1 MKSCGAQLLLPFL
14 AEVFVTMTPALAP
27 PLSFLEFLETT
38 PDDGYRYELVNGE
51 RVQLMATRAH
61 DDVADF
67 LYDAFRDQVRQGG
80 LNYKVSRFA
89 SVKTRRD
96 DGLEGRT
103 PDVSVIDKALWTS
116 NPKAYA
122 ALEEPIQLAVEV
134 SSINW
139 RDDYLYKLA
148 EYEALG
154 ILEYWIVDYLA
165 VGAMRYIGSP
175 KAPTVSVYTL
185 VQGEYQLQQFR
196 GGDRILSMTFPAL
209 AITAADIFG
218 AVGG

>member
-1 MKSCGAQLLLPFL
+1 
-14 AEVFVTMTPALAP
+14 MTQAIAP
-27 PLSFLEFLETT
+27 PLSFLDFLETT
-38 PDDGYRYELVNGE
+38 PEDGNRYELVNGE

-67 LYDAFRDQVRQGG
+67 IYDAFRDQVERDQ

-96 DGLEGRT
+96 DGLVQGRT
-103 PDVSVIDKALWTS
+103 PDVSVIDKTVWAAD
-116 NPKAYA
+116 PKAYA

-134 SSINW
+134 SSTNW

-165 VGAMRYIGSP
+165 VGAIRYIGSP
-175 KAPTVSVYTL
+175 KTPTVLVYTL
-185 VQGEYQLQQFR
+185 INGEYQLQQFR
-196 GGDRILSMTFPAL
+196 GGDRILSMTFPEL
-209 AITAADIFG
+209 TVTAAEIFEAAG
-218 AVGG
+218 M

>member
-1 MKSCGAQLLLPFL
+1 MIQAI
-14 AEVFVTMTPALAP
+14 AP
-27 PLSFLEFLETT
+27 PLSFLDFLETT
-38 PDDGYRYELVNGE
+38 PEDGNRYELVNGE

-67 LYDAFRDQVRQGG
+67 IYDAFRDQVERDQ

-96 DGLEGRT
+96 DGLVQGRT
-103 PDVSVIDKALWTS
+103 PDVSVIDKTVWAAD
-116 NPKAYA
+116 PKAYA

-134 SSINW
+134 SSTNW

-165 VGAMRYIGSP
+165 VGAIRYIGSP
-175 KAPTVSVYTL
+175 KTPTVSVYTL
-185 VQGEYQLQQFR
+185 INGEYQLQQFR
-196 GGDRILSMTFPAL
+196 GGDRILSITFPEL
-209 AITAADIFG
+209 AMTAAEIFDAAG
-218 AVGG
+218 M

>member
-1 MKSCGAQLLLPFL
+1 MPQA
-14 AEVFVTMTPALAP
+14 VAP
-27 PLSFLEFLETT
+27 PLSFLEFLETN
-38 PDDGYRYELVNGE
+38 PDDGNRYELVNGE

-67 LYDAFRDQVRQGG
+67 IYDAFRDQVKRFN
-80 LNYKVSRFA
+80 LDYKISRFA

-96 DGLEGRT
+96 DGLVQGRT
-103 PDVSVIDKALWTS
+103 PDVSVIDRAVWTAE
-116 NPKAYA
+116 PQAYA

-134 SSINW
+134 SSTNW

-165 VGAMRYIGSP
+165 VGATRYIGSP
-175 KAPTVSVYTL
+175 KTPTISIYTL
-185 VQGEYQLQQFR
+185 ESGEYQLQQFR
-196 GGDRILSMTFPAL
+196 GKEQLVSRTFPAMEL
-209 AITAADIFG
+209 TAESIFNAAG
-218 AVGG
+218 R

>member
-1 MKSCGAQLLLPFL
+1 
-14 AEVFVTMTPALAP
+14 MTQALAL

-38 PDDGYRYELVNGE
+38 PDDGNRYELVNGE

-67 LYDAFRDQVRQGG
+67 LYDTFRDQVRHGR

-89 SVKTRRD
+89 SIKTRRD
-96 DGLEGRT
+96 DGLVQGRT
-103 PDVSVIDKALWTS
+103 PDVSVIDKAVWAAD
-116 NPKAYA
+116 PKAYA

-134 SSINW
+134 SSTNW

-148 EYEALG
+148 EYESLG

-165 VGAMRYIGSP
+165 VGAIRYIGSP
-175 KAPTVSVYTL
+175 KTPTVSVYTL
-185 VQGEYQLQQFR
+185 IQGEYQLQQFR
-196 GGDRILSMTFPAL
+196 GGERIVSTTFPEL
-209 AITAADIFG
+209 AITAADIFAAAG
-218 AVGG
+218 L

>member
-1 MKSCGAQLLLPFL
+1 
-14 AEVFVTMTPALAP
+14 MTQAIAP
-27 PLSFLEFLETT
+27 PLSFLDFLETT
-38 PDDGYRYELVNGE
+38 PEDGNRYELVNGE

-67 LYDAFRDQVRQGG
+67 IYDAFRDQVKRDL

-96 DGLEGRT
+96 DGLVQGRT
-103 PDVSVIDKALWTS
+103 PDVSVIDKDVWES
-116 NPKAYA
+116 DPKAYA

-134 SSINW
+134 SSTNW

-154 ILEYWIVDYLA
+154 TLEYWIVDYLA
-165 VGAMRYIGSP
+165 VGAIRYIGSP
-175 KAPTVSVYTL
+175 KTPTVSVYTL
-185 VQGEYQLQQFR
+185 INGEYQLQQFR
-196 GGDRILSMTFPAL
+196 GGDRILSMTFPEL
-209 AITAADIFG
+209 AVTAAEIFAAAG
-218 AVGG
+218 I

>member
-1 MKSCGAQLLLPFL
+1 
-14 AEVFVTMTPALAP
+14 MTQAVAP
-27 PLSFLEFLETT
+27 PLSFLEFLKTS
-38 PDDGYRYELVNGE
+38 PDDGNRYELVNGE

-67 LYDAFRDQVRQGG
+67 IYDAFRDEVKRTQ
-80 LNYKVSRFA
+80 LYYKVSRFA

-96 DGLEGRT
+96 DGLVQGRT
-103 PDVSVIDKALWTS
+103 PDVSVIDKAVWS
-116 NPKAYA
+116 AEPKAYA

-134 SSINW
+134 SSTNW

-165 VGAMRYIGSP
+165 VGATRYIGSP
-175 KAPTVSVYTL
+175 KQPTISVYTL
-185 VQGEYQLQQFR
+185 QEGEYRLQQFC
-196 GGDRILSMTFPAL
+196 GQDRVISSTFPQLSLTAE
-209 AITAADIFG
+209 AIFHSAG
-218 AVGG
+218 L

>member
-1 MKSCGAQLLLPFL
+1 
-14 AEVFVTMTPALAP
+14 MTQAIAP
-27 PLSFLEFLETT
+27 PLSFLDFLETT
-38 PDDGYRYELVNGE
+38 PEDGNRYELVNGE

-67 LYDAFRDQVRQGG
+67 IYDAFRDQVERDQ

-96 DGLEGRT
+96 DGLVQGRT
-103 PDVSVIDKALWTS
+103 PDVSVINKTVWAAD
-116 NPKAYA
+116 PKAYA

-134 SSINW
+134 SSTNW

-165 VGAMRYIGSP
+165 VGAIRYIGSP
-175 KAPTVSVYTL
+175 KTPTVSVYTL
-185 VQGEYQLQQFR
+185 INGEYQLQQFR
-196 GGDRILSMTFPAL
+196 GGDRILSMTFPEL
-209 AITAADIFG
+209 TVTAAEIFEAAG
-218 AVGG
+218 M

>member
-1 MKSCGAQLLLPFL
+1 
-14 AEVFVTMTPALAP
+14 MTQALAL

-38 PDDGYRYELVNGE
+38 PDDGNRYELVNGE

-67 LYDAFRDQVRQGG
+67 IYDAFRDQVRQGR

-96 DGLEGRT
+96 DGLVQGRT
-103 PDVSVIDKALWTS
+103 PDVSVIDKAVWAAD
-116 NPKAYA
+116 PKAYA

-134 SSINW
+134 SSTNW

-165 VGAMRYIGSP
+165 VGAIRYIGSP
-175 KAPTVSVYTL
+175 KTPTVSVYTL
-185 VQGEYQLQQFR
+185 IQGEYQLQQFR
-196 GGDRILSMTFPAL
+196 GGDRIISITFPKL
-209 AITAADIFG
+209 TITAADIFAAAG
-218 AVGG
+218 

>member
-1 MKSCGAQLLLPFL
+1 
-14 AEVFVTMTPALAP
+14 MTQAIAP
-27 PLSFLEFLETT
+27 PLSFLDFLETT
-38 PDDGYRYELVNGE
+38 PEDGNRYELVNGE

-67 LYDAFRDQVRQGG
+67 IYDAFRDQVKRDR

-96 DGLEGRT
+96 DGLVQGRT
-103 PDVSVIDKALWTS
+103 PDVSVIDKDVWES
-116 NPKAYA
+116 DPKAYA

-134 SSINW
+134 SSTNW

-165 VGAMRYIGSP
+165 VGAIRYIGSP
-175 KAPTVSVYTL
+175 KTPTVSVYTL
-185 VQGEYQLQQFR
+185 INSEYQLQQFR
-196 GGDRILSMTFPAL
+196 GGDLILSMTFPKL
-209 AITAADIFG
+209 AVTAAEIFEAAG
-218 AVGG
+218 I

>member
-1 MKSCGAQLLLPFL
+1 
-14 AEVFVTMTPALAP
+14 MTQALAL

-38 PDDGYRYELVNGE
+38 PDDGNRYELVNGE

-67 LYDAFRDQVRQGG
+67 LYDTFRDQVRRGQ

-89 SVKTRRD
+89 SIKTRRD
-96 DGLEGRT
+96 DGLVQGRT
-103 PDVSVIDKALWTS
+103 PDVSVIDKSVWAS
-116 NPKAYA
+116 DPKAYA

-134 SSINW
+134 SSTNW

-148 EYEALG
+148 EYESLG

-165 VGAMRYIGSP
+165 VGAIRYIGSP
-175 KAPTVSVYTL
+175 KTPTVSVYTL
-185 VQGEYQLQQFR
+185 VQGEYQIQQFR
-196 GGDRILSMTFPAL
+196 GGDRMVSMTFPEL
-209 AITAADIFG
+209 AITAADIVAAAG
-218 AVGG
+218 L

>member
-1 MKSCGAQLLLPFL
+1 
-14 AEVFVTMTPALAP
+14 MTQAIAP
-27 PLSFLEFLETT
+27 PLSFLDFLETT
-38 PDDGYRYELVNGE
+38 PEDGNRYELVNGE

-67 LYDAFRDQVRQGG
+67 IYDAFRDQVKRDL

-96 DGLEGRT
+96 DGLVQGRT
-103 PDVSVIDKALWTS
+103 PDVSVIDKDVWES
-116 NPKAYA
+116 DPKAYA

-134 SSINW
+134 SSTNW

-165 VGAMRYIGSP
+165 VGAIRYIGSP
-175 KAPTVSVYTL
+175 KTPTVSVYTL
-185 VQGEYQLQQFR
+185 INGEYQLQQFR
-196 GGDRILSMTFPAL
+196 GGDPILSMTFPEL
-209 AITAADIFG
+209 AVTAADIFEAAG
-218 AVGG
+218 L

>member
-1 MKSCGAQLLLPFL
+1 
-14 AEVFVTMTPALAP
+14 MTQAIAP
-27 PLSFLEFLETT
+27 PLSFLDFLETT
-38 PDDGYRYELVNGE
+38 PDDGNRYELVNGE

-67 LYDAFRDQVRQGG
+67 IYDAFRDQVKRDL

-96 DGLEGRT
+96 DGLVQGRT
-103 PDVSVIDKALWTS
+103 PDVSVIDKDVWES
-116 NPKAYA
+116 DPKAYA

-134 SSINW
+134 SSTNW

-165 VGAMRYIGSP
+165 VGAIRYIGSP
-175 KAPTVSVYTL
+175 KTPTVSVYTL
-185 VQGEYQLQQFR
+185 INGEYQLQQFR
-196 GGDRILSMTFPAL
+196 GGDLILSMTFPEL
-209 AITAADIFG
+209 AVTAADIFEAAG
-218 AVGG
+218 L

>member
-1 MKSCGAQLLLPFL
+1 
-14 AEVFVTMTPALAP
+14 MTQALAL

-38 PDDGYRYELVNGE
+38 PDDGNRYELVNGE

-67 LYDAFRDQVRQGG
+67 IYDAFRDQVRQGQ

-96 DGLEGRT
+96 DGLVQGRT
-103 PDVSVIDKALWTS
+103 PDVSVIDKAVWAAD
-116 NPKAYA
+116 PKAYA
-122 ALEEPIQLAVEV
+122 ALEEPIPLAVEV
-134 SSINW
+134 SSTNW

-165 VGAMRYIGSP
+165 VGAIRYIGSP
-175 KAPTVSVYTL
+175 KTPTVSVYTL
-185 VQGEYQLQQFR
+185 INGEYQLQQFR
-196 GGDRILSMTFPAL
+196 GRERIVSMTFPEL
-209 AITAADIFG
+209 AITAADIFEAAG
-218 AVGG
+218 L

>member
-1 MKSCGAQLLLPFL
+1 
-14 AEVFVTMTPALAP
+14 MTQALAL

-38 PDDGYRYELVNGE
+38 PDDGNRYELVNGE

-67 LYDAFRDQVRQGG
+67 LYDTFRDQVRQGR

-96 DGLEGRT
+96 DGLVQGRT
-103 PDVSVIDKALWTS
+103 PDVSVIDKDVWAS
-116 NPKAYA
+116 DPKAYA

-134 SSINW
+134 SSTNW

-165 VGAMRYIGSP
+165 VGAIRYIGSP
-175 KAPTVSVYTL
+175 KTPTVSVYTL

-196 GGDRILSMTFPAL
+196 GSERIVSITFPDL
-209 AITAADIFG
+209 TITAADIFDAAG
-218 AVGG
+218 L

>member
-1 MKSCGAQLLLPFL
+1 
-14 AEVFVTMTPALAP
+14 MTQAIAP
-27 PLSFLEFLETT
+27 PLSFLDFLETT
-38 PDDGYRYELVNGE
+38 PDDGNRYELVNGE
-51 RVQLMATRAH
+51 RVKLMATRAH

-67 LYDAFRDQVRQGG
+67 IYDAFRDQVKRDL

-96 DGLEGRT
+96 DGLVQGRT
-103 PDVSVIDKALWTS
+103 PDVSVIDKDVWES
-116 NPKAYA
+116 DPKAYA

-134 SSINW
+134 SSTNW

-165 VGAMRYIGSP
+165 VGAIRYIGSP
-175 KAPTVSVYTL
+175 KTPTVSVYTL
-185 VQGEYQLQQFR
+185 INGEYQLQQFR
-196 GGDRILSMTFPAL
+196 GGDRILSMTFPEL
-209 AITAADIFG
+209 AVTAADIFEAAG
-218 AVGG
+218 L

>member
-1 MKSCGAQLLLPFL
+1 
-14 AEVFVTMTPALAP
+14 MTQAIAP
-27 PLSFLEFLETT
+27 TLSFLDFLETT
-38 PDDGYRYELVNGE
+38 PEDGNRYELVNGE

-67 LYDAFRDQVRQGG
+67 IYDAFRDQVERDQ

-96 DGLEGRT
+96 DGLVQGRT
-103 PDVSVIDKALWTS
+103 PDVSVIDKTVWAAD
-116 NPKAYA
+116 PKAYA

-134 SSINW
+134 SSTNW

-165 VGAMRYIGSP
+165 VGAIRYIGSP
-175 KAPTVSVYTL
+175 KTPTVSVYTL
-185 VQGEYQLQQFR
+185 INGEYQLQQFR
-196 GGDRILSMTFPAL
+196 GGDRILSMTFPEL
-209 AITAADIFG
+209 TVTAAEIFEAAG
-218 AVGG
+218 M